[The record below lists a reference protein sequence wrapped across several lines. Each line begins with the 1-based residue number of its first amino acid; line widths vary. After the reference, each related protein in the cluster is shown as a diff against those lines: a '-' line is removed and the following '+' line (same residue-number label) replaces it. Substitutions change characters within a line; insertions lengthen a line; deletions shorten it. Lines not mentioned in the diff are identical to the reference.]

1 MSGMFRRS
9 RQIRACSL
17 PVSLPPTPSLFFHFK
32 FHLQLASRAATKP
45 VSGAFYSILSV
56 FGSYFD
62 SLLTA
67 DGLGSCLPRP
77 DRLKSLRRSHGNGVR
92 TRGSH
97 TDWWVL
103 FTTPHDLPLKVDYV
117 SVGMVVRRVPWNG
130 RHPTPCMCLRLS
142 SAIAIEVHLQ
152 WLPSTVPSAGY
163 RPTVQPYPDIQCRR
177 RRVSA
182 SCQALPG

>member
-1 MSGMFRRS
+1 MFRRS
-9 RQIRACSL
+9 RQIRAARSRY
-17 PVSLPPTPSLFFHFK
+17 SLPPTPSLFFHFK

-45 VSGAFYSILSV
+45 VSGAFYSILTA

-67 DGLGSCLPRP
+67 DGLGSCLLRP

-92 TRGSH
+92 TRGPY

-103 FTTPHDLPLKVDYV
+103 FTTEHDLPLMVDYG

-130 RHPTPCMCLRLS
+130 RHPTPCMCFRLS
-142 SAIAIEVHLQ
+142 IFNGFLPLSHLR
-152 WLPSTVPSAGY
+152 VC

-182 SCQALPG
+182 SFQALPG